1 MLSLSKYSSAN
12 ESIYRIGVFMSQIST
27 QIPTQRIVRLPEVM
41 DRTGLSRSSI
51 YNFLSAGSFPSRIKL
66 GARSIGFLEADI
78 NDWISSKIAEASV

>member
-51 YNFLSAGSFPSRIKL
+51 YNFLLAGSFPSRIKL